1 MKGCGGRGGGGG
13 GVWGGGVGVRCFFF
27 FSSRRRH
34 TRYISVTGVQ
44 TCALPISIMKHVV
57 EDNADELDFICA
69 FNQKSSQTLEELD
82 SSSDFSKEKINQ
94 LATSLAKKG
103 LIFNQPNS
111 AGIMVYR
118 LLPLMTVGL
127 MEYKFMSELRWDEE
141 ERQLAQLFQKL
152 LDDVRDQVQENY
164 DNLVPMLKSAP
175 PIDRTV
181 PTRTTE
187 DGKAIRIIPLDKT
200 VEVPEEFI
208 LPSQS
213 VGGIIDKFDEIAVG
227 HCFCRQRRRVL
238 GEPCAI
244 DAPVINCFTFGKS
257 ARHTVA
263 QGFARMITK
272 EEAREIMK
280 EAEEAGLVHKAF
292 HPGSKVSR
300 PETSIC
306 NCCKDCCD
314 TLHLWRDGAF
324 PLINSTYYLSI
335 IDQDACSGCG
345 ICVERC
351 PTDAIELNDDGAA
364 QRDENACFGC
374 GICAR
379 FCPEEAISLKEGLR
393 KVTILPPRLRRSN

>member
-1 MKGCGGRGGGGG
+1 MADISLEEKYKSAA
-13 GVWGGGVGVRCFFF
+13 GVVCKQGMFPFPVND
-27 FSSRRRH
+27 
-34 TRYISVTGVQ
+34 TT
-44 TCALPISIMKHVV
+44 ISIMKHVV

-82 SSSDFSKEKINQ
+82 SSSEFSEEEIDR
-94 LATSLAKKG
+94 LATCLAKKG

-127 MEYKFMSELRWDEE
+127 MEYKFMGELKGDEE
-141 ERQLAQLFQKL
+141 ERQLAELFQKL

-181 PTRTTE
+181 PTRITE

-213 VGGIIDKFDEIAVG
+213 VEDIIDKFDEIAVG
-227 HCFCRQRRRVL
+227 HCFCRQRRKVL
-238 GEPCAI
+238 GEPCAT

-257 ARHTVA
+257 ARHTAA
-263 QGFARMITK
+263 QGFTRMITK
-272 EEAREIMK
+272 EKAREIMR

-324 PLINSTYYLSI
+324 PLINSTYYLSV

-351 PTDAIELNDDGAA
+351 PTDAIELNDDQKAE
-364 QRDENACFGC
+364 RDEKSCFGC

-379 FCPEEAISLKEGLR
+379 YCPEEAISLKEGLR